1 MGGEALLSTI
11 LKRSSILRMTS
22 VSFCHVDQLGGEC
35 VSLEIPEIR
44 LWMEFIVVGKE
55 IQEIWGR
62 GTQIPAQIPAQIL
75 AQTCVQIN
83 TD

>member
-1 MGGEALLSTI
+1 MGEEALLSTI

-35 VSLEIPEIR
+35 VSLAIPEIR
-44 LWMEFIVVGKE
+44 LWVEFIVVGKE
-55 IQEIWGR
+55 IQEIWRRR
-62 GTQIPAQIPAQIL
+62 GTQIPAQIL